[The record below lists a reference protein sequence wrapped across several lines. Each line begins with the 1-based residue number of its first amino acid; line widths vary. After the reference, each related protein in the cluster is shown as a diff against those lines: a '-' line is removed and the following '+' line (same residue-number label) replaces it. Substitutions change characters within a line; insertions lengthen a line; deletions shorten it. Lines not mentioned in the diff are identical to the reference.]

1 MNRDAEA
8 SLREPNRTFFRRH
21 LAGRLSLRRSLW
33 LNTVLPA
40 LVLLLVL
47 GWLDAWLRLHGSLL
61 RAGSLALLLGWPLLM
76 ALLVWGLLG
85 VWRATRRED
94 LYVGIPRWRRLG
106 APALVALL
114 LVLAL
119 ALFGL
124 NVAPRLAELG
134 TQAVWHDP
142 LGEVEVALSADGRR
156 LHIQG
161 PLSRGSGDRVQAVLQ
176 SAPQLRLVSIASDAG
191 HLDEA
196 MQIARLLRAPQLPTR
211 ASAGCSGVCPL
222 VFLAGARRQ
231 LLPGAHLGFQ
241 RISAGRFNPPHQT
254 WVNAA
259 LRKQLASLGL
269 TPHMVTK
276 VLATPPTRLWVPD
289 VDELT
294 AAGLLSQPER
304 PLDVDLPSPQDATL
318 ADYREALSA
327 SGLWQALD
335 RRFPGT
341 LADAAQRMLAA
352 GSAGADAV
360 QAAGHDVV
368 AALMPQLLAR
378 ASPETRW
385 LYTDI
390 LLAQVGFL
398 RTVDPVLCRGLLLG
412 DAAAHRQL
420 PRALVWREAE
430 WLLAALEEAP
440 RSTSTRAPT
449 RIEQEVIRHTL
460 GARAPQQL
468 AGLWRPLAP
477 PAPGE
482 PDCERAQT
490 LLSELG
496 SIAAPQRRLALRLMY
511 ERQ

>member
-1 MNRDAEA
+1 M
-8 SLREPNRTFFRRH
+8 
-21 LAGRLSLRRSLW
+21 
-33 LNTVLPA
+33 
-40 LVLLLVL
+40 
-47 GWLDAWLRLHGSLL
+47 
-61 RAGSLALLLGWPLLM
+61 
-76 ALLVWGLLG
+76 
-85 VWRATRRED
+85 
-94 LYVGIPRWRRLG
+94 
-106 APALVALL
+106 
-114 LVLAL
+114 
-119 ALFGL
+119 
-124 NVAPRLAELG
+124 
-134 TQAVWHDP
+134 
-142 LGEVEVALSADGRR
+142 
-156 LHIQG
+156 
-161 PLSRGSGDRVQAVLQ
+161 
-176 SAPQLRLVSIASDAG
+176 
-191 HLDEA
+191 
-196 MQIARLLRAPQLPTR
+196 
-211 ASAGCSGVCPL
+211 
-222 VFLAGARRQ
+222 FLAGARRQ